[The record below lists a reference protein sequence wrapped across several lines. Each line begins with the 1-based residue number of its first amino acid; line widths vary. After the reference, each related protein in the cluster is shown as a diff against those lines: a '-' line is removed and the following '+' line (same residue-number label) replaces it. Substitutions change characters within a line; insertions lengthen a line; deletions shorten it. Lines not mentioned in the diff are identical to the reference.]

1 MFVSL
6 QFKLELKKEDKEKL
20 IRLMRKQSS
29 AIRVAYN
36 MLKELEKEKTKNP
49 HAQIYHRLRQLFP
62 ELPTKYIDS
71 AIYKAKQYPT
81 DKPVVFGS
89 KKLFEKLCKNHLT
102 GKTREELKKQWR
114 ELRQGTLISIGSR
127 HEAVKGNLLLRFM
140 ELDGKLHLRITTGNR
155 EFIYAKVLREPSNSK
170 DKWLTFMAM
179 LLESWQTQ
187 NYFAYTVELKLRD
200 GETYGS
206 VSFELPTP
214 EVKYT
219 KENGVIAID
228 TNASPIHLAI
238 AEVSKTGELLSYQT
252 ISLHHLLGLSQN
264 SKDHQEWILAHQL
277 LDLAIQK
284 GKAIAVENLKKLKKG
299 MRGDGKATL
308 RKRLHQWN
316 AKKFLQK
323 LKRVAMLKGVEV
335 IEVNPAYTSVIGML
349 KYAPQ
354 LSIDKDIAGAYVIGR
369 RALGFKED
377 TPENY
382 EKLLKDRTYL
392 EFALK
397 RYEEREK
404 ELREL
409 LEKETNQY
417 KRNALKSELRSVE
430 NSKKLLTH
438 LVQSLQSES
447 SSCEGTYGRNPE
459 QGRVTKT
466 TLQSAWQV
474 LKVALLFPILGKVL
488 PRDLS
493 PLKPVLVEGVW
504 DRVRSR
510 LVPLEAGGTVPTRD
524 FQNSL
529 KDDKAQVSKR
539 ARAFLSLSM
548 PSFIISSERQ

>member
-29 AIRVAYN
+29 VIRVAYN

-62 ELPTKYIDS
+62 DLPTKYIDS

-81 DKPVVFGS
+81 DKPVVFGG
-89 KKLFEKLCKNHLT
+89 KRLFEKLCKNHLA
-102 GKTREELKKQWR
+102 GKAREKLKKQWR
-114 ELRQGTLISIGSR
+114 ELRQGTLIAIGSK
-127 HEAVKGNLLLRFM
+127 HKAAQGNLLLRFM

-155 EFIYAKVLREPSNSK
+155 EFIYARVLREPSNNK
-170 DKWLTFMAM
+170 DKWITFMSM
-179 LLESWQTQ
+179 LLESWQTK

-200 GETYGS
+200 GEVYGS
-206 VSFELPTP
+206 VSFELPKP

-219 KENGVIAID
+219 KESGVIAID

-238 AEVSKTGELLSYQT
+238 VEVSKTGELLSYQT

-264 SKDHQEWILAHQL
+264 SKDHQEWILAHQIA
-277 LDLAIQK
+277 DLAIQK
-284 GKAIAVENLKKLKKG
+284 GKAIAIENLKKLKKG
-299 MRGDGKATL
+299 MRGDGKAEL
-308 RKRLHQWN
+308 RKILHNWN

-369 RALGFKED
+369 RALGFRED
-377 TPENY
+377 MPENY
-382 EKLLKDRTYL
+382 EKLLKDKVYL

-409 LEKETNQY
+409 LEKETNEY
-417 KRNALKSELRSVE
+417 KRNALESELRSVE
-430 NSKKLLTH
+430 DAKKLLTN
-438 LVQSLQSES
+438 LINLIQSLQSES
-447 SSCEGTYGRNPE
+447 SSCEGAYGRNPE
-459 QGRVTKT
+459 QGRGSKASSV
-466 TLQSAWQV
+466 AWQV

-510 LVPLEAGGTVPTRD
+510 LVPLEAGGMVPIRD
-524 FQNSL
+524 F
-529 KDDKAQVSKR
+529 
-539 ARAFLSLSM
+539 
-548 PSFIISSERQ
+548 

>member
-20 IRLMRKQSS
+20 MKLMRKQSS
-29 AIRVAYN
+29 AIRTAYN

-49 HAQIYHRLRQLFP
+49 HAQIYQRLRQLFP
-62 ELPTKYIDS
+62 ELLTRYIDS

-81 DKPVVFGS
+81 DKPVVFGGRR
-89 KKLFEKLCKNHLT
+89 LFEKLCKNHLS
-102 GKTREELKKQWR
+102 GKAREKLKEQWR
-114 ELRQGTLISIGSR
+114 ELRQGTLVSIGSK
-127 HEAVKGNLLLRFM
+127 ADKGNRLTRF
-140 ELDGKLHLRITTGNR
+140 ENINGQLHLRITTGNK

-200 GETYGS
+200 GEIYGS
-206 VSFELPTP
+206 VSFEIPTP

-252 ISLHHLLGLSQN
+252 ISLHNLLGLSQN
-264 SKDHQEWILAHQL
+264 SKDHQEWILAHQIV
-277 LDLAIQK
+277 DLAIQK
-284 GKAIAVENLKKLKKG
+284 NKAIAIENLKKLKKG
-299 MRGDGKATL
+299 NRGDGKAEL

-335 IEVNPAYTSVIGML
+335 VEVNPAYTSVIGML

-354 LSIDKDIAGAYVIGR
+354 LSIDKDVAGAYVIGR
-369 RALGFKED
+369 RALDFKED
-377 TPENY
+377 MPENY
-382 EKLLKDRTYL
+382 ERLLKDKAYL

-409 LEKETNQY
+409 SEEETNQY
-417 KRNALKSELRSVE
+417 KRSALESELRSVE
-430 NSKKLLTH
+430 NAKKVLTH
-438 LVQSLQSES
+438 LIQSLQSES
-447 SSCEGTYGRNPE
+447 SSCEGANGRNPE
-459 QGRVTKT
+459 QGRGSIASSV
-466 TLQSAWQV
+466 AWQV

-510 LVPLEAGGTVPTRD
+510 SAPLEVGGASR
-524 FQNSL
+524 
-529 KDDKAQVSKR
+529 
-539 ARAFLSLSM
+539 
-548 PSFIISSERQ
+548 

>member
-6 QFKLELKKEDKEKL
+6 QFKLELKREDKEKL
-20 IRLMRKQSS
+20 IKLMRKQSS
-29 AIRVAYN
+29 AIRTAYN
-36 MLKELEKEKTKNP
+36 MLKELEKEKTRNP

-81 DKPVVFGS
+81 DRPVVFGG
-89 KKLFEKLCKNHLT
+89 KRLFEKLCKNHLI
-102 GKTREELKKQWR
+102 GEVRERLKKQWR
-114 ELRQGTLISIGSR
+114 ELRQGTLIGIGSK
-127 HEAVKGNLLLRFM
+127 HKTAQGNLLLRFM

-170 DKWLTFMAM
+170 
-179 LLESWQTQ
+179 
-187 NYFAYTVELKLRD
+187 ELKLRD
-200 GETYGS
+200 GEVYGS
-206 VSFELPTP
+206 VSFELPAP

-219 KENGVIAID
+219 KEKGVIAID
-228 TNASPIHLAI
+228 TNASPIHLAV

-264 SKDHQEWILAHQL
+264 SKDQQEWILTHKIV
-277 LDLAIQK
+277 DLAIQK
-284 GKAIAVENLKKLKKG
+284 GKAIAIENLKKLKKG
-299 MRGDGKATL
+299 NRGDGKAKL

-354 LSIDKDIAGAYVIGR
+354 LSIDKDVASAYVIGR

-382 EKLLKDRTYL
+382 ERLLKDKAYL

-409 LEKETNQY
+409 IEKESNEY

-430 NSKKLLTH
+430 DAKKLLVN
-438 LVQSLQSES
+438 LIQSLQSES
-447 SSCEGTYGRNPE
+447 SGCEGANGRNPE
-459 QGRVTKT
+459 QVRGNFASS
-466 TLQSAWQV
+466 SAWQV
-474 LKVALLFPILGKVL
+474 LKVAFLFPILGRVL

-510 LVPLEAGGTVPTRD
+510 LVPLEAGGTSRLGI
-524 FQNSL
+524 F
-529 KDDKAQVSKR
+529 
-539 ARAFLSLSM
+539 
-548 PSFIISSERQ
+548 

>member
-6 QFKLELKKEDKEKL
+6 QFKLELKREDKEKL
-20 IRLMRKQSS
+20 IKLMRKQSS
-29 AIRVAYN
+29 AIRTAYN
-36 MLKELEKEKTKNP
+36 MLKELEKKKTKNP
-49 HAQIYHRLRQLFP
+49 HAQIYYRLRQLFP

-81 DKPVVFGS
+81 DKSVVFGS
-89 KKLFEKLCKNHLT
+89 KRLFEKLCKNHLT
-102 GKTREELKKQWR
+102 GKVREGLKKQWK
-114 ELRQGTLISIGSR
+114 EQRQGTLISIGSKSD
-127 HEAVKGNLLLRFM
+127 KGNRLTRF
-140 ELDGKLHLRITTGNR
+140 EDLNGQLHLRITTGNR
-155 EFIYAKVLREPSNSK
+155 EFIYAKVLREPSNNK

-179 LLESWQTQ
+179 LLESWKTKS
-187 NYFAYTVELKLRD
+187 YFPYTVELKLRN
-200 GETYGS
+200 GEVYGS
-206 VSFELPTP
+206 VSFEIPAP

-252 ISLHHLLGLSQN
+252 ISLHYLIGLSQS

-277 LDLAIQK
+277 LDTAIQK
-284 GKAIAVENLKKLKKG
+284 NKAIAIENLKKLKKG

-335 IEVNPAYTSVIGML
+335 VEVHPAYTSVIGML

-354 LSIDKDIAGAYVIGR
+354 FNIDKDIAGAYVIGR
-369 RALGFKED
+369 MALGFKED
-377 TPENY
+377 MPENY
-382 EKLLKDRTYL
+382 EKLLKDRIYL

-404 ELREL
+404 ELTEL
-409 LEKETNQY
+409 LGKETNEY
-417 KRNALKSELRSVE
+417 KRNALESELKNVQ
-430 NSKKLLTH
+430 NGKNLLVN
-438 LVQSLQSES
+438 LVQSLQSEP
-447 SSCEGTYGRNPE
+447 SSCEGAYGRNPE
-459 QGRVTKT
+459 QGRVAKT

-474 LKVALLFPILGKVL
+474 LRVALLFPILGRVL

-493 PLKPVLVEGVW
+493 LLKPLLVEGVW

-510 LVPLEAGGTVPTRD
+510 LVPLEAGGTIPIRE
-524 FQNSL
+524 F
-529 KDDKAQVSKR
+529 
-539 ARAFLSLSM
+539 
-548 PSFIISSERQ
+548 

>member
-6 QFKLELKKEDKEKL
+6 QFKLELKRENKEKL
-20 IRLMRKQSS
+20 IKLMRRQSS
-29 AIRVAYN
+29 AIRTAYN
-36 MLKELEKEKTKNP
+36 MLKELEKEKTRNP
-49 HAQIYHRLRQLFP
+49 HAQIYQRLRQLFP
-62 ELPTKYIDS
+62 DLPTKYIDS

-81 DKPVVFGS
+81 DKSVVFGS
-89 KKLFEKLCKNHLT
+89 KRLFEKLCKNHLT
-102 GKTREELKKQWR
+102 GKVRERLKKQWK
-114 ELRQGTLISIGSR
+114 EQRQGTLVSIGSKA
-127 HEAVKGNLLLRFM
+127 EKGNRLTRF
-140 ELDGKLHLRITTGNR
+140 EDLNGHLCLRITTGNR

-187 NYFAYTVELKLRD
+187 SYFPYTVELKLRN
-200 GETYGS
+200 GEVYGS

-219 KENGVIAID
+219 KEKGVIAID
-228 TNASPIHLAI
+228 TNASPIHLAV
-238 AEVSKTGELLSYQT
+238 AEVSKTGELLSHQT

-284 GKAIAVENLKKLKKG
+284 DKAIAIENLKKLKKG

-308 RKRLHQWN
+308 RKILHNWN

-335 IEVNPAYTSVIGML
+335 VEVHPAYTSVIGML

-377 TPENY
+377 MPKNY
-382 EKLLKDRTYL
+382 EKLLKDRAYS

-404 ELREL
+404 ELTEL
-409 LEKETNQY
+409 IEKESNEY
-417 KRNALKSELRSVE
+417 KRNALKSELKNVE
-430 NSKKLLTH
+430 YAKELLTN
-438 LVQSLQSES
+438 LIQSLQSEPS
-447 SSCEGTYGRNPE
+447 GCEGANGRNPE
-459 QGRVTKT
+459 QGRGSIASFV
-466 TLQSAWQV
+466 AWQV
-474 LKVALLFPILGKVL
+474 LKVALLFPILGRIL
-488 PRDLS
+488 PRDFS

-504 DRVRSR
+504 DRVRRSNG
-510 LVPLEAGGTVPTRD
+510 LVPLEAGRTVPTRD
-524 FQNSL
+524 F
-529 KDDKAQVSKR
+529 
-539 ARAFLSLSM
+539 
-548 PSFIISSERQ
+548 

>member
-20 IRLMRKQSS
+20 IELMRKQSS

-36 MLKELEKEKTKNP
+36 MLKELEKEKTRNP
-49 HAQIYHRLRQLFP
+49 HAQIYHGLRQLFP

-81 DKPVVFGS
+81 DKPVVFGG
-89 KKLFEKLCKNHLT
+89 KRLFEKLCKNHLT
-102 GKTREELKKQWR
+102 GKAREGLKKQWK
-114 ELRQGTLISIGSR
+114 EQRQGTLVSIGSKA
-127 HEAVKGNLLLRFM
+127 EKGNRLTRF
-140 ELDGKLHLRITTGNR
+140 EDLNGQLCLRITTGNR
-155 EFIYAKVLREPSNSK
+155 DFIYAKVLREPSNNK
-170 DKWLTFMAM
+170 DKWITFMAM

-187 NYFAYTVELKLRD
+187 SYFPYTVELKLRD
-200 GETYGS
+200 GEVYGS
-206 VSFELPTP
+206 VSFEIPTP
-214 EVKYT
+214 KVKHT

-238 AEVSKTGELLSYQT
+238 AEVSKTGELVSYQT
-252 ISLHHLLGLSQN
+252 INLHHLLGLSQN

-277 LDLAIQK
+277 LDLAIEK

-299 MRGDGKATL
+299 MRGDGKAKL

-377 TPENY
+377 MPENY

-417 KRNALKSELRSVE
+417 KRTALESEAKIVE
-430 NSKKLLTH
+430 KARKLLTN
-438 LVQSLQSES
+438 LIQSLQSES
-447 SSCEGTYGRNPE
+447 SSCEGANGRNPE
-459 QGRVTKT
+459 QGRGSKV
-466 TLQSAWQV
+466 SSVVWQV
-474 LKVALLFPILGKVL
+474 LRVAILFPILGRIL

-510 LVPLEAGGTVPTRD
+510 LVPLEAGGTVPMRD
-524 FQNSL
+524 F
-529 KDDKAQVSKR
+529 
-539 ARAFLSLSM
+539 
-548 PSFIISSERQ
+548 

>member
-6 QFKLELKKEDKEKL
+6 QFKLELKREDREKL
-20 IRLMRKQSS
+20 IKLMHKQSF

-36 MLKELEKEKTKNP
+36 MLKELEKEKAKKP
-49 HAQIYHRLRQLFP
+49 HTQIYHRLRQLFP
-62 ELPTKYIDS
+62 DLPTKYIDS

-81 DKPVVFGS
+81 DKPVVFGGRR
-89 KKLFEKLCKNHLT
+89 LFEKLCKDHLT
-102 GKTREELKKQWR
+102 GKVRERLKKQWK
-114 ELRQGTLISIGSR
+114 EQRQGTLISIGSK
-127 HEAVKGNLLLRFM
+127 ADKGNRLTRF
-140 ELDGKLHLRITTGNR
+140 EDLNGQLHLRITTGKR
-155 EFIYAKVLREPSNSK
+155 EFMDAKVLREPSNSK

-200 GETYGS
+200 GEVYGS

-228 TNASPIHLAI
+228 INASPIHLAI

-252 ISLHHLLGLSQN
+252 ISLHHFLGLSQN
-264 SKDHQEWILAHQL
+264 SKDHQEWILAHKIVN
-277 LDLAIQK
+277 LAIQK
-284 GKAIAVENLKKLKKG
+284 NKAIAIENLRKLKKG

-308 RKRLHQWN
+308 RKILHNWN

-335 IEVNPAYTSVIGML
+335 IEINPAYTSVIGML

-354 LSIDKDIAGAYVIGR
+354 LNIDKDIAGAYVIGR

-377 TPENY
+377 MPENY
-382 EKLLKDRTYL
+382 EKLLKYKAYL

-409 LEKETNQY
+409 LEKESNEY
-417 KRNALKSELRSVE
+417 KRNALESELKNVQYA
-430 NSKKLLTH
+430 KGLLTH
-438 LVQSLQSES
+438 LIQSLQSES
-447 SSCEGTYGRNPE
+447 SGCEGANGRNPE
-459 QGRVTKT
+459 QGRGSIASSV
-466 TLQSAWQV
+466 AWQV

-493 PLKPVLVEGVW
+493 PLKPLLVEGVW
-504 DRVRSR
+504 DRVRRSNG
-510 LVPLEAGGTVPTRD
+510 LVPLSAGGTVPIRD
-524 FQNSL
+524 F
-529 KDDKAQVSKR
+529 
-539 ARAFLSLSM
+539 
-548 PSFIISSERQ
+548 

>member
-20 IRLMRKQSS
+20 IQLMRKQSS

-49 HAQIYHRLRQLFP
+49 HAQIYQRLRQLFP

-81 DKPVVFGS
+81 DKPVVFGG
-89 KKLFEKLCKNHLT
+89 KRLFEKLCKNHLT
-102 GKTREELKKQWR
+102 GKLRERLKKQWR
-114 ELRQGTLISIGSR
+114 EQRQGTLISIGSKSK
-127 HEAVKGNLLLRFM
+127 EDKGNRLLRF
-140 ELDGKLHLRITTGNR
+140 EDKEGQLHLRITIGNR

-179 LLESWQTQ
+179 LLESWQTK

-200 GETYGS
+200 GEVYGS
-206 VSFELPTP
+206 VSFEIPTP
-214 EVKYT
+214 KVKYT
-219 KENGVIAID
+219 KGNGVIAVD
-228 TNASPIHLAI
+228 TNASPIHLAV
-238 AEVSKTGELLSYQT
+238 AEVSKTGELVSYQT
-252 ISLHHLLGLSQN
+252 ISLHHLLGLSKN
-264 SKDHQEWILAHQL
+264 TKDHQEWILANRIV
-277 LDLAIQK
+277 DLAIQK

-299 MRGDGKATL
+299 VRGDGKAKL

-377 TPENY
+377 MPENY

-417 KRNALKSELRSVE
+417 KRTALESEAKIVE
-430 NSKKLLTH
+430 KARKLLTN
-438 LVQSLQSES
+438 LIQSLQSES
-447 SSCEGTYGRNPE
+447 SSCEGANGRNPE
-459 QGRVTKT
+459 QGRGSKV
-466 TLQSAWQV
+466 SSVVWQV
-474 LKVALLFPILGKVL
+474 LRVAILFPILGRIL

-510 LVPLEAGGTVPTRD
+510 LVPLEAGGTVPIRD
-524 FQNSL
+524 F
-529 KDDKAQVSKR
+529 
-539 ARAFLSLSM
+539 
-548 PSFIISSERQ
+548 

>member
-20 IRLMRKQSS
+20 IKLMRKQSS
-29 AIRVAYN
+29 AIRVAYK
-36 MLKELEKEKTKNP
+36 MLKELEKGKAKNP
-49 HAQIYHRLRQLFP
+49 HAQIYQRLRQLFA

-81 DKPVVFGS
+81 DKPVVFGGRR
-89 KKLFEKLCKNHLT
+89 LFEKLCKNHLS
-102 GKTREELKKQWR
+102 GKLREKLKKQWK
-114 ELRQGTLISIGSR
+114 EQRQGTLISIGSKA
-127 HEAVKGNLLLRFM
+127 EKGNRLARF
-140 ELDGKLHLRITTGNR
+140 EDLNGQLHLRISTGNR
-155 EFIYAKVLREPSNSK
+155 DFIYAKVLREPSNSK
-170 DKWLTFMAM
+170 DKWITFMIM

-187 NYFAYTVELKLRD
+187 SYFPYTVELKLRN
-200 GETYGS
+200 GEVYGS
-206 VSFELPTP
+206 VSFEIPTP

-219 KENGVIAID
+219 REQGVIAID

-252 ISLHHLLGLSQN
+252 INLHHLLGLSQN
-264 SKDHQEWILAHQL
+264 SKNHQEWILAHQL
-277 LDLAIQK
+277 LNLAIEK
-284 GKAIAVENLKKLKKG
+284 GKAIAIENLKKLKRGK
-299 MRGDGKATL
+299 RGDGKAEL

-316 AKKFLQK
+316 AKKLLQK

-335 IEVNPAYTSVIGML
+335 VEVNPAYTSVIGML

-382 EKLLKDRTYL
+382 EKLLKDKAYL

-417 KRNALKSELRSVE
+417 KRTALESEAKIVE
-430 NSKKLLTH
+430 KARKLLTN
-438 LVQSLQSES
+438 LIQSLQSES
-447 SSCEGTYGRNPE
+447 SSCEGAYGRNPE
-459 QGRVTKT
+459 QGRGSIVSS
-466 TLQSAWQV
+466 SAWLV

-493 PLKPVLVEGVW
+493 PLKPILVEGVW
-504 DRVRSR
+504 DRVRRSNG
-510 LVPLEAGGTVPTRD
+510 LVPLEAGGTVPIRD
-524 FQNSL
+524 F
-529 KDDKAQVSKR
+529 
-539 ARAFLSLSM
+539 
-548 PSFIISSERQ
+548 